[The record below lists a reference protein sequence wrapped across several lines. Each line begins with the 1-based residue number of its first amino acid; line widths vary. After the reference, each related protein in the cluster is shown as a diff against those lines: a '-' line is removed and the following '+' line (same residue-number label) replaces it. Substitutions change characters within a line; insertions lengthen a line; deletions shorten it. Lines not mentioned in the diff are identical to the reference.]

1 MIIARIEDAPRYY
14 ALHPLLKPL
23 FDYVQSHD
31 LLHAP
36 AGRVELQGDALFIN
50 VNDSTLVEREA
61 QKLEVHRRY
70 IDVHIP
76 LSGAEDFGW
85 HHLATLGES
94 DAPFDEDND
103 FALYTAPSD
112 IWFTLR
118 PGEFC
123 IVFPEDAHAPVVKPA
138 PVTGVSCAKSGS
150 VMQNAEQPLRLRKLV
165 AKILL

>member
-61 QKLEVHRRY
+61 QKFEVHRRY

-138 PVTGVSCAKSGS
+138 PVTGVSCAKSG
-150 VMQNAEQPLRLRKLV
+150 NPLRLRKLV
-165 AKILL
+165 AKIRL